1 MLRQVIRRDHQW
13 SFHGKTARLIR
24 SENETT
30 STVVNDEPVR
40 TARVRKAAL
49 ESLKGNT
56 EQSKEFDEFNEFF
69 HDEVTRA
76 L

>member
-1 MLRQVIRRDHQW
+1 MLSDPKRDRQW
-13 SFHGKTARLIR
+13 GSHGKTARLIR

-30 STVVNDEPVR
+30 STVVNDKPVR

-49 ESLKGNT
+49 ESLAV
-56 EQSKEFDEFNEFF
+56 EQSKEFDEFI